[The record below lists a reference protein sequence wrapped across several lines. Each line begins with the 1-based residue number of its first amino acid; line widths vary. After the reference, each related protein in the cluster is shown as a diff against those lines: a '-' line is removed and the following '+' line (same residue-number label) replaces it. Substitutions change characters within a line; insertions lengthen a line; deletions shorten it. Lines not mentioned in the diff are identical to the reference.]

1 MGACRESNDESART
15 GDADPAA
22 ATGVRARIS
31 VQGGALSRR
40 AFGVLASGLL
50 VLAACGRPEGPMD
63 QAALEDFAA
72 RYTAAWCS
80 QDPARVAAFYAPDG
94 SLAINDG
101 KPSVGRAAITAAARA
116 FMTDLPDLVV
126 TMDRVAVVGDRVEY
140 HWTLT
145 GTNTGPGGGGK
156 SVRISGFEAWRMGA
170 DGLIAASQ
178 GHLDAAE
185 YARQLQE
192 GAPADGGGAKP

>member
-1 MGACRESNDESART
+1 MK
-15 GDADPAA
+15 
-22 ATGVRARIS
+22 
-31 VQGGALSRR
+31 RR
-40 AFGVLASGLL
+40 AFAVLATGLL
-50 VLAACGRPEGPMD
+50 ALAACGRQEGPMD

-126 TMDRVAVVGDRVEY
+126 TLDRVAVVGDRVEY

-156 SVRISGFEAWRMGA
+156 SVRISGFEEWRMGA

-192 GAPADGGGAKP
+192 GAPAEVGGAPR

>member
-1 MGACRESNDESART
+1 MN
-15 GDADPAA
+15 P
-22 ATGVRARIS
+22 
-31 VQGGALSRR
+31 R

-50 VLAACGRPEGPMD
+50 ALAACGRQEGPMD
-63 QAALEDFAA
+63 EAALEDFAA

-80 QDPARVAAFYAPDG
+80 QDPVRVAAFYAPDG
-94 SLAINDG
+94 SLTINDG

-126 TMDRVAVVGDRVEY
+126 TLDRVAVVGDRVEY

-145 GTNTGPGGGGK
+145 GTNSGPGGGGK
-156 SVRISGFEAWRMGA
+156 SVRISGFEEWRMGA

-178 GHLDAAE
+178 GHMDAAE

-192 GAPADGGGAKP
+192 GAPADRGGVQP